1 MQIFSQKDFARLEE
15 AEGCPSVN
23 HQSGPR
29 MPSQPSGAEQASRQA
44 LLEQDMRVARM
55 RGTDASLAQSLAAT
69 QGLRGYVVCIINQ
82 QMLLHEYK
90 YEQPAVAGPS

>member
-44 LLEQDMRVARM
+44 GAAGARYESGQNEGDRCVASSVTGRDS
-55 RGTDASLAQSLAAT
+55 RAT
-69 QGLRGYVVCIINQ
+69 RLRCVHY
-82 QMLLHEYK
+82 
-90 YEQPAVAGPS
+90 